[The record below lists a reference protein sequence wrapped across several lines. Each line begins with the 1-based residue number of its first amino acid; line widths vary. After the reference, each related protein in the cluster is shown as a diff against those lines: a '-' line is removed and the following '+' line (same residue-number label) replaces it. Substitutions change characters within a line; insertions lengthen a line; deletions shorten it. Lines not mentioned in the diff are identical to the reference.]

1 MLNSVHKVN
10 RCRQEKFKTKMC
22 ADLTNK
28 RAVEFF
34 DYNFFTITTERNFD
48 DATTVEVHEH
58 FLYTAKLSDS
68 LSSYWRE
75 KQGGRSLLMGDIE
88 WLTLH
93 PDKWGVTEHCKR
105 GLRPII
111 LLPIIDPNTHV
122 QTLKPHCT
130 VQLHS

>member
-1 MLNSVHKVN
+1 MNLSTVLRIN
-10 RCRQEKFKTKMC
+10 RG
-22 ADLTNK
+22 N
-28 RAVEFF
+28 V
-34 DYNFFTITTERNFD
+34 
-48 DATTVEVHEH
+48 
-58 FLYTAKLSDS
+58 
-68 LSSYWRE
+68 
-75 KQGGRSLLMGDIE
+75 
-88 WLTLH
+88 H